1 MATSTI
7 PAAIDGLIAVL
18 AASPDLKSVKII
30 DGQPTTETPKD
41 FVAVAYAEDGDAVS
55 GMQEPASLGNLRRSE
70 TYEITCMVSAW
81 NGGTVMKSV
90 RDRAFEIFGA
100 VETAVRAGGTLDG
113 SVTFADI
120 SRIGLSQ
127 YQTEQG
133 AVADIMFSV
142 AVKITRI

>member
-18 AASPDLKSVKII
+18 SASSSLSGIKIF
-30 DGQPTTETPKD
+30 DGQPTIDTPKD
-41 FVAVAYAEDGDAVS
+41 FVAVAFTDEGQAVS
-55 GMQEPASLGNLRRSE
+55 GRQEPAGLGNLRRSE

-81 NGGTVMKSV
+81 NGSTVTKKV
-90 RDRAFEIFGA
+90 RDRAFALFAA
-100 VETAVRAGGTLDG
+100 VETAIRAGGTLNG

-120 SRIGLSQ
+120 AQIGVAQ

-133 AVADIMFSV
+133 AVVDITFTV